1 MRQLRINLNKMT
13 KKFTILLN
21 FIAFFLFLAG
31 NTMAQTKVGSVSGTI
46 KTSDGNPA
54 GYVSVGLKNTNKTT
68 QTDEKGNFSIKNV
81 VPGNYTLKTSAI
93 GVSAQEKS
101 VTVVAGETTQ
111 ADFMIAESSSQL
123 DEVAINGYK
132 TPNRKPVNLGKI
144 AIAPMDLPQAV
155 QIIGNQVITDIQANR
170 LSDVLKNVNGVA
182 FGENRGGVSGETF
195 FARGYSLGA
204 NNIFKNGSRATS
216 GGMPETSTLESVE
229 ILKGSAALLY
239 GGVSGGAVVNMVTKK
254 PKFEYGG
261 EVSMRGGSYDMYK
274 PTGDIYGPI
283 TKNLAFRLIGTY
295 EDAASFRNSVTS
307 NRVYVN
313 PSLLYKVSEKT
324 DILLQGDYL
333 KSNMTPDFGIGT
345 VENQIADIGRNA
357 FVNAPWAYNKTNTAT
372 TQLNI
377 NHKFNDNWKLNIL
390 ANAQSYN
397 RNYFSAERPFAD
409 TKVANNPLAYGL
421 ALRNVTR
428 SKTKEFT
435 YNEQINLNGY
445 FKTGR
450 LSHTLLVGADADQ
463 SRTTSGGFTFNNN
476 LAAFNYG
483 TVNLL
488 DPSTYFGSGIEP
500 TVNVVSETFAPLY
513 RMGTFVQDLVS
524 ITDKFKVL
532 AGIRYT
538 FQKTPRTVTT
548 NLATGV
554 QTLSVNSLNKSKVE
568 SAFTPKLGLI
578 YQPLK
583 TTSVYAS
590 YSSNFVQN
598 TGTDINL
605 APLDP
610 STLQQ
615 YEAGVKN
622 DLFKGRLS
630 VNLTW
635 YRIAN
640 DKYAQQALIN
650 AQGVP
655 NGDANIKELNGKS
668 LSDGLELDITGT
680 IVKGLNFIAGYSYNF
695 IRYTETR
702 DRTVLKVAAPTQTDP
717 NATKDVIVG
726 GVIEGQRLVGSTKNT
741 ANGTLFYT
749 FQEGSV
755 KGLKLGASAYYTGAR
770 NGGYNDTKVQTY
782 SRLIPLS
789 AFTTFD
795 LSAGYNWR
803 KMSLL
808 AKIANITNELNYFV
822 HENYSVNPI
831 PPRQFMT
838 TLSYKF

>member
-1 MRQLRINLNKMT
+1 MSKKITQLLT
-13 KKFTILLN
+13 YVVVVLL
-21 FIAFFLFLAG
+21 FAG
-31 NTMAQTKVGSVSGTI
+31 NAMAQSKNGSISGSI

-54 GYVSVGLKNTNKTT
+54 AYVSVGLKNTTKTT
-68 QTDEKGNFSIKNV
+68 QTDDKGNYTIKNV
-81 VPGNYTLKTSAI
+81 APGNYILKTSAI
-93 GVSAQEKS
+93 GVKAQEKQVS
-101 VTVVAGETTQ
+101 VTAGQITNI
-111 ADFMIAESSSQL
+111 DFALAASSSQL

-155 QIIGNQVITDIQANR
+155 QIIGNQVISDQQAMR

-182 FGENRGGVSGETF
+182 FAENRGSVSGETF
-195 FARGYSLGA
+195 FARGYNLGT
-204 NNIFKNGSRATS
+204 NNVFKNGSRATS
-216 GGMPETSTLESVE
+216 GGMPEVSTLESVE
-229 ILKGSAALLY
+229 VLKGSAALLY
-239 GGVSGGAVVNMVTKK
+239 GGVSGGAVVNLVTKK

-261 EVSMRGGSYDMYK
+261 EVSMRTGSYGVYK

-283 TKNLAFRLIGTY
+283 SKKLAFRLIGTY

-307 NRVYVN
+307 NRIYVN
-313 PSLLYKVSEKT
+313 PSLLYKISDKT

-333 KSNMTPDFGIGT
+333 KSNMTPDFGVGT
-345 VENQIADIGRNA
+345 VENQIIDIGRGA
-357 FVNAPWAYNKTNTAT
+357 YVNAPWAYNKTNTAT
-372 TQLNI
+372 AQLNL
-377 NHKFNDNWKLNIL
+377 NHKFNDTWKLNVL
-390 ANAQSYN
+390 VSAQSYN

-409 TKVANNPLAYGL
+409 TKAANALPYGF

-428 SKTKEFT
+428 SKSKEFT
-435 YNEQINLNGY
+435 YNEQINLNGS
-445 FKTGR
+445 FKTGNI
-450 LSHTLLVGADADQ
+450 SHTLLVGADADQ

-476 LAAFNYG
+476 LTTFNYG
-483 TVNLL
+483 NVNLL
-488 DPSTYFGSGIEP
+488 DPTSFYGSGTEP
-500 TVNVVSETFAPLY
+500 TVNTISEVFAPLY
-513 RMGTFVQDLVS
+513 RMGTFAQDLISV
-524 ITDKFKVL
+524 TDKFKVL

-548 NLATGV
+548 TLATGA
-554 QTLSVNSLNKSKVE
+554 QTLSVNSLDKSKVE
-568 SAFTPKLGLI
+568 SAFTPKFGLI

-640 DKYAQQALIN
+640 DKFAQQALIN
-650 AQGVP
+650 AQGAP
-655 NGDANIKELNGKS
+655 NGDTNIKELNGKS

-680 IVKGLNFIAGYSYNF
+680 IVKGLNFIAGYSYNY

-702 DRTVLKVAAPTQTDP
+702 DKTVFTVPAPTAQNPAATRTVTLGG
-717 NATKDVIVG
+717 IV
-726 GVIEGQRLVGSTKNT
+726 EGQRLVGSTKNT

-749 FQEGSV
+749 FQEGSI

-770 NGGYNDTKVQTY
+770 NGGYNDTKIQAY
-782 SRLIPLS
+782 SRLIPLN

-795 LSAGYNWR
+795 LTAGYNW
-803 KMSLL
+803 KKLSLL
-808 AKIANITNELNYFV
+808 AKVSNITNELNYFV

-831 PPRQFMT
+831 APRQFVT

>member
-1 MRQLRINLNKMT
+1 ML
-13 KKFTILLN
+13 KKFTL
-21 FIAFFLFLAG
+21 FINLMAFVFCFAENVQG
-31 NTMAQTKVGSVSGTI
+31 QIKNGSVSGQI

-54 GYVSVGLKNTNKTT
+54 SYVSVGLKNTNKTT
-68 QTDEKGNFSIKNV
+68 QTDGKGNFIIKNI
-81 VPGNYTLKTSAI
+81 VPGDYIIKVSAI

-101 VTVVAGETTQ
+101 ITILSDQNVST
-111 ADFMIAESSSQL
+111 DFSIAESSSQL

-132 TPNRKPVNLGKI
+132 TPNKKPVNLGKI
-144 AIAPMDLPQAV
+144 AIAPMDLPQSV
-155 QIIGNQVITDIQANR
+155 QIIGNQVITDQQANR

-182 FGENRGGVSGETF
+182 FGENRGSVSGETF

-204 NNIFKNGSRATS
+204 NNVFKNGSRATS

-229 ILKGSAALLY
+229 VLKGSAALLY
-239 GGVSGGAVVNMVTKK
+239 GGVTGGAVVNLVTKK

-295 EDAASFRNSVTS
+295 EDAASFRNSVNS

-313 PSLLYKVSEKT
+313 PSLLYKIDEKT

-345 VENQIADIGRNA
+345 VDNKILDIGRSA
-357 FVNAPWAYNKTNTAT
+357 FVNAPWAYNQTNTVT
-372 TQLNI
+372 SQLNI

-390 ANAQSYN
+390 GNLQSYN

-409 TKVANNPLAYGL
+409 TQAANPLPYGI
-421 ALRNVTR
+421 AARNVTR

-435 YNEQINLNGY
+435 YNEQINLNGA
-445 FKTGR
+445 FKTGTI
-450 LSHTLLVGADADQ
+450 SHTLLVGADADQ
-463 SRTTSGGFTFNNN
+463 SRTTSGGFTYNNN
-476 LAAFNYG
+476 LTTFNYG
-483 TVNLL
+483 NVNLL
-488 DPSTYFGSGIEP
+488 DPTTYYGTGVEP
-500 TVNVVSETFAPLY
+500 GVNVISETFAPLY
-513 RMGTFVQDLVS
+513 RMGAFVQDLVAV
-524 ITDKFKVL
+524 TEQFKIL
-532 AGIRYT
+532 AGVRYT

-548 NLATGV
+548 ALATGV
-554 QTLSVNSLNKSKVE
+554 QTLSVNSLDNSKVE
-568 SAFTPKLGLI
+568 SAFTPKFGLI

-590 YSSNFVQN
+590 YASNFIQN

-610 STLQQ
+610 STVDQ

-622 DLFKGRLS
+622 DLFNGRLS
-630 VNLTW
+630 VNLTY

-640 DKYAQQALIN
+640 DKFAQQALLN
-650 AQGVP
+650 AQGAP
-655 NGDANIKELNGKS
+655 NGDTNIKELNGKT

-680 IVKGLNFIAGYSYNF
+680 IIKGLNFIAGYSYNF

-702 DRTVLKVAAPTQTDP
+702 DKTVYTVPAPTTANP
-717 NATKDVIVG
+717 NATRTVTLG
-726 GVIEGQRLVGSTKNT
+726 GIIEGQRLVGSTKNT

-770 NGGYNDTKVQTY
+770 NGGYNDSKIQTY
-782 SRLIPLS
+782 SRLIPLTS
-789 AFTTFD
+789 FTTFD
-795 LSAGYNWR
+795 FSAGYNW
-803 KMSLL
+803 KKISLL
-808 AKIANITNELNYFV
+808 AKVANITNELNYFV

-831 PPRQFMT
+831 PPRQFVT

>member
-1 MRQLRINLNKMT
+1 MKKIFTYLFNLS
-13 KKFTILLN
+13 LLL
-21 FIAFFLFLAG
+21 IFLTSIS
-31 NTMAQTKVGSVSGTI
+31 NAQSRNGSISGAI

-54 GYVSVGLKNTNKTT
+54 PFVSVGLKNTSKTT
-68 QTDEKGNFSIKNV
+68 QSDEKGNFTLKNIS
-81 VPGNYTLKTSAI
+81 PGNYVLKISAI
-93 GVSAQEKS
+93 GISAQEKNIS
-101 VTVVAGETTQ
+101 VVAGEN
-111 ADFMIAESSSQL
+111 AEVSLSIAESSSQL

-132 TPNRKPVNLGKI
+132 TPNKKPVNLGKI

-155 QIIGNQVITDIQANR
+155 QIIGNQVITDQQANR

-182 FGENRGGVSGETF
+182 YGENRGSVSGETF
-195 FARGYSLGA
+195 FARGYSLGT
-204 NNIFKNGSRATS
+204 NNVFKNGSRASS

-239 GGVSGGAVVNMVTKK
+239 GGVTGGAVVNMVTKK

-261 EVSMRGGSYDMYK
+261 EVSMRAGSYDMYK
-274 PTGDIYGPI
+274 PTADIYGPI
-283 TKNLAFRLIGTY
+283 SKKLAFRLIGTY
-295 EDAASFRNSVTS
+295 EDAASFRNSVKS
-307 NRVYVN
+307 NRIYVN
-313 PSLLYKVSEKT
+313 PSLLYKISDKT

-333 KSNMTPDFGIGT
+333 KSDMTPDFGIGT
-345 VENQIADIGRNA
+345 VENQIVDIGRGT

-372 TQLNI
+372 SQLNI
-377 NHKFNDNWKLNIL
+377 NHKFSDTWKLNVL
-390 ANAQSYN
+390 ANFQSYN

-409 TKVANNPLAYGL
+409 TRVASNPLPYGF
-421 ALRNVTR
+421 AARNVTR

-435 YNEQINLNGY
+435 YNEQINLNGF
-445 FKTGR
+445 FKTG
-450 LSHTLLVGADADQ
+450 SVTHTLLVGADADQ

-476 LAAFNYG
+476 LATFNYG
-483 TVNLL
+483 NVNLL
-488 DPSTYFGSGIEP
+488 DPATYFGSGIEP
-500 TVNVVSETFAPLY
+500 TANMITQTFAPLY
-513 RMGTFVQDLVS
+513 RMGTFAQDLVS
-524 ITDKFKVL
+524 ITDQFKVL
-532 AGIRYT
+532 AGVRYT
-538 FQKTPRTVTT
+538 FQKTPRTVST

-554 QTLSVNSLNKSKVE
+554 QTLSVNNLDKSKVE
-568 SAFTPKLGLI
+568 SAFTPKFGLI

-583 TTSVYAS
+583 TTSIYAS
-590 YSSNFVQN
+590 YASNFIQN

-610 STLQQ
+610 STVDQ

-630 VNLTW
+630 VNLTV

-640 DKYAQQALIN
+640 DKFAQQALLN
-650 AQGVP
+650 AQGAP
-655 NGDANIKELNGKS
+655 NGDANIKELNGKT

-680 IVKGLNFIAGYSYNF
+680 IVKGLNFIAGYSYNY
-695 IRYTETR
+695 IRYTQTR
-702 DRTVLKVAAPTQTDP
+702 EKTVYTVPAPTTAQP
-717 NATKDVIVG
+717 NATRTITLG
-726 GVIEGQRLVGSTKNT
+726 GIIEGQRLVGSTKNT

-770 NGGYNDTKVQTY
+770 NGGYNDSKIQAY

-795 LSAGYNWR
+795 FSAGYSW
-803 KMSLL
+803 KKLSLI
-808 AKIANITNELNYFV
+808 AKISNITNELNYFV

>member
-1 MRQLRINLNKMT
+1 MSK
-13 KKFTILLN
+13 TITRLLN
-21 FIAFFLFLAG
+21 LIVVVVLFAG
-31 NTMAQTKVGSVSGTI
+31 NAMAQSKNGSISGSI

-54 GYVSVGLKNTNKTT
+54 AYVSVGLKNTAKTT
-68 QTDEKGNFSIKNV
+68 QTDDKGNYTLKNV
-81 VPGNYTLKTSAI
+81 APGNYILKTSAI
-93 GVSAQEKS
+93 GVKAQEKQ
-101 VTVVAGETTQ
+101 VTVTAGQ
-111 ADFMIAESSSQL
+111 SISVDFALAASSSQL
-123 DEVAINGYK
+123 DEVAVNGYK

-155 QIIGNQVITDIQANR
+155 QIIGNQVISDQQAMR

-182 FGENRGGVSGETF
+182 FGENRGSVSGETF
-195 FARGYSLGA
+195 FARGYNLGA
-204 NNIFKNGSRATS
+204 NNVFKNGSRATS
-216 GGMPETSTLESVE
+216 GGMPEVSTLESVE
-229 ILKGSAALLY
+229 VLKGSAALLY
-239 GGVSGGAVVNMVTKK
+239 GGVSGGAVVNLVTKK

-261 EVSMRGGSYDMYK
+261 EVSMRAGSYGMYK
-274 PTGDIYGPI
+274 PTADIYGPI
-283 TKNLAFRLIGTY
+283 SKKLAFRVIGTY
-295 EDAASFRNSVTS
+295 EDAASFRNNVTS
-307 NRVYVN
+307 NRIYVN
-313 PSLLYKVSEKT
+313 PSLLYKISDKT

-345 VENQIADIGRNA
+345 IENQIADIGRKA
-357 FVNAPWAYNKTNTAT
+357 YVNAPWAYNKTNTAT
-372 TQLNI
+372 GQLNL
-377 NHKFNDNWKLNIL
+377 NHKFNENWKLNVL
-390 ANAQSYN
+390 VNAQSYN

-409 TKVANNPLAYGL
+409 TKVNNTPPYGF
-421 ALRNVTR
+421 AMRNVTR
-428 SKTKEFT
+428 SKSKEFT
-435 YNEQINLNGY
+435 YNEQINLNGS
-445 FKTGR
+445 FKTGSV
-450 LSHTLLVGADADQ
+450 SHTLLVGADADQ

-476 LAAFNYG
+476 LTTFNYG
-483 TVNLL
+483 NVNLL
-488 DPSTYFGSGIEP
+488 DPSTFYGSGIEP
-500 TVNVVSETFAPLY
+500 TVNTVSEVFAPLY
-513 RMGTFVQDLVS
+513 RMGTFAQDLITV
-524 ITDKFKVL
+524 TDKFKVL
-532 AGIRYT
+532 AGVRYT

-548 NLATGV
+548 NSATGA
-554 QTLSVNSLNKSKVE
+554 QTLSVNSLDKSKVE
-568 SAFTPKLGLI
+568 SAFTPKFGLI

-640 DKYAQQALIN
+640 DRFAQQALIN
-650 AQGVP
+650 AQGAP

-680 IVKGLNFIAGYSYNF
+680 IVKGLNFIAGYSYNY
-695 IRYTETR
+695 IRYTQTR
-702 DRTVLKVAAPTQTDP
+702 DKTVFTVPAPTAQDPAATRTVTLGG
-717 NATKDVIVG
+717 IV
-726 GVIEGQRLVGSTKNT
+726 EGQRLVGSTKNT

-749 FQEGSV
+749 FQEGTV
-755 KGLKLGASAYYTGAR
+755 KGLKIGASAYYTGAR
-770 NGGYNDTKVQTY
+770 NGGYNDTKIQAY

-795 LSAGYNWR
+795 LTAGYNW
-803 KMSLL
+803 KKLSLL
-808 AKIANITNELNYFV
+808 AKVSNITNELNYFV

-831 PPRQFMT
+831 PPRQFVT